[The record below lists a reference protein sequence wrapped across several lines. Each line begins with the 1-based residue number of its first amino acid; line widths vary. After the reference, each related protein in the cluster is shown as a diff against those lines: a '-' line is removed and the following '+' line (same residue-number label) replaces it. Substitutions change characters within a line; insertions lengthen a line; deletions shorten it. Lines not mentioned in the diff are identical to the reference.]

1 MPEFSKVPGFNF
13 ELPADDIDDVEYYFF
28 NLFVTDDIISDIT
41 YHTNLYA
48 DQFINKKKENDEKLS
63 SRVTR
68 WPEEGI
74 SDEKMKC
81 FIALTYL
88 MGLAKKRD
96 YNLYWSTDSVI
107 CTPIF
112 SQVMPRDDFQNI
124 LSFLH
129 CSDNS
134 TYIRKGLHGYDP
146 RKKLGSLFDAFC
158 SHYIIKLSII

>member
-1 MPEFSKVPGFNF
+1 M
-13 ELPADDIDDVEYYFF
+13 
-28 NLFVTDDIISDIT
+28 

-48 DQFINKKKENDEKLS
+48 DQFINKKKKNGEKVS

-88 MGLAKKRD
+88 MEVVQKRD
-96 YNLYWSTDSVI
+96 YNLYWSTNSVI

-112 SQVMPRDDFQNI
+112 SQFM
-124 LSFLH
+124 S
-129 CSDNS
+129 
-134 TYIRKGLHGYDP
+134 
-146 RKKLGSLFDAFC
+146 
-158 SHYIIKLSII
+158 